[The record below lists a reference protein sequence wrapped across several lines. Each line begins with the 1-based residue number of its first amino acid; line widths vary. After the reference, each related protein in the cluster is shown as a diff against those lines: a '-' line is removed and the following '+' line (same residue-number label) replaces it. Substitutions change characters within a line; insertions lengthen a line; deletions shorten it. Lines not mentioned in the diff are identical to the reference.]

1 MDSRSTAT
9 PAAPAPTPRPAEP
22 LRFETREMIARTH
35 RGEYLLHFVR
45 DDSEWNG
52 RAWATFHP
60 HGGGYCDALGPTFG
74 DQREMAAACDA
85 HAAAQPVWPPMLG
98 WPADGDL
105 DAALALE
112 ALS

>member
-1 MDSRSTAT
+1 M
-9 PAAPAPTPRPAEP
+9 PAPTPAPHASLAFRVNELLA
-22 LRFETREMIARTH
+22 TSH
-35 RGEYLLHFVR
+35 RGEYRLAVR
-45 DDSEWNG
+45 PDWAYGYFYPFAGGCEMLPDAFG
-52 RAWATFHP
+52 KHAAQRA
-60 HGGGYCDALGPTFG
+60 
-74 DQREMAAACDA
+74 EAACNA